1 MTTEYII
8 IAVLVL
14 LVVILGY
21 TTINLLKKNEAAED
35 ILISYLNFFQNQTET
50 IIEIERRLNEIDA
63 RGIFKS
69 DDEIGW
75 FWNEIQKLKD
85 QLSNFKIKPNK

>member
-8 IAVLVL
+8 IAVLAL

>member
-8 IAVLVL
+8 IAVLAL

-21 TTINLLKKNEAAED
+21 TTINLLKKNETAED

-50 IIEIERRLNEIDA
+50 IIKIERRLNEIDA

-85 QLSNFKIKPNK
+85 QLSDFKINSNK